1 MGEYFIK
8 QLSKGHAVPSPPP
21 RALYPSYVD
30 LDPFID
36 VARLKSLDLYL
47 RERLEQRI
55 ERARDLQFYTGP
67 FLLDGR
73 APDRPGPRMV
83 YLACS
88 SRGHGLEAY
97 YDLDDTDLWQ
107 PSEEAVEFSELMD
120 FIATLPFAATG
131 RMLIIYD
138 DGGREVPA
146 HRDHESRDLCHEFIW
161 LRTNF
166 DKPFYMLDPE
176 TGEKSYVEGHSAW
189 FDSVNQFHGAD
200 ESAGLSFSLR
210 IDGRF
215 SDDFRKRIPFPETN
229 RAAAPA
235 LWAGAGMRR
244 AECNQVPPRSVLA
257 SDR

>member
-1 MGEYFIK
+1 M
-8 QLSKGHAVPSPPP
+8 
-21 RALYPSYVD
+21 D
-30 LDPFID
+30 LDSYID
-36 VARLKSLDLYL
+36 VARLKSLDHYL
-47 RERLEQRI
+47 RGRLEGRI

-83 YLACS
+83 YLAHS

-97 YDLDDTDLWQ
+97 YDLDDTGLWKL
-107 PSEEAVEFSELMD
+107 SEEAAEFSELME

-138 DGGREVPA
+138 DSGREVPA
-146 HRDHESRDLCHEFIW
+146 HRDHDNQDLCHEFIW

-166 DKPFYMLDPE
+166 DKPFYMLNPE
-176 TGEKSYVEGHSAW
+176 TGEKLHVEGHSAW

-200 ESAGLSFSLR
+200 ASGGLSFSIR

-215 SDDFRKRIPFPETN
+215 SDGFRKRIDFPETG
-229 RAAAPA
+229 RSAAPA

-244 AECNQVPPRSVLA
+244 AECNQVPARSVLTA
-257 SDR
+257 DK